1 MTKSI
6 AKASLPAELDRSE
19 LLRMYEQMV
28 LLRRF
33 ELTAQERCRAG
44 EIGFLHLYVGEE
56 ATAVGVCAH
65 LAHTDWVTSTH
76 RGHGHALAKG
86 MPARDLMA
94 ELFGKATGCCAGRGG
109 SMHLYDAK
117 VGLFGTNGIVCGGN
131 PSAVGA
137 ALSARNRKSGQ
148 VAVAFFG
155 DGGSNLGS
163 FHEPMNFAG
172 IQNAPVVFVCENN
185 LYATATPL
193 KIATL
198 NTDIA
203 SKAAAHGIPGV
214 AVDGNDVL
222 AVWQATKE
230 AVDRARAGQGPTLI
244 EARTYRTVGHHEGD
258 SVVGVYRT
266 QAEVDEWKKRDPI
279 PAFRSRLIEEFKVA
293 TAAELDA
300 IDAKVQK
307 EMVEAVEF
315 ARASPLPDAATAH
328 LHTWHDPINPPIPA
342 PDATAKPMVQGWL
355 DAVRDGIAEEM
366 RRDENIMLFGEGI
379 GERGGSFAHTKG
391 LWKEFGGGR
400 VIDTPICEHAFTGAA
415 LGASATGC
423 RAIADMMFIELL
435 FDATGQVVLQ
445 AAKLRYMSNGQMTA
459 PMVIRAPTGAPKNG
473 GPHHSGSYHPMF
485 AHVPGLI
492 VAMPSNP
499 ADAKGMMKT
508 ALRGYDPVLIM
519 EPKTLFATKGEVPGG
534 EHLVPF
540 GVAKVIKEGRNLTLV
555 TCGTM
560 VPISL
565 SAAEVLEQDG
575 VSCEVIDLR
584 TLVPLDVA
592 TIAASLAKT
601 GHMLIVDE
609 GYSMCGM
616 GAEIAQSMMELA
628 FDDLDAPIGRIHT
641 DPAAHPFA
649 FSMLEAI
656 MPTVDKVVAGAREVM
671 AGRAPQVRRAQ
682 GPGASAAAAAIST
695 SAPAPA
701 GKAAPSALAKAAAT
715 KNGATVKGEPVNM
728 PHGDL
733 TVTEATVVKWYKKVG
748 DAVAKGEAV
757 VDVET
762 DKAVSAVESP
772 IDGTLAQVVEA
783 EGNVVKMGQLLAV
796 VSPR

>member
-1 MTKSI
+1 
-6 AKASLPAELDRSE
+6 
-19 LLRMYEQMV
+19 
-28 LLRRF
+28 
-33 ELTAQERCRAG
+33 
-44 EIGFLHLYVGEE
+44 
-56 ATAVGVCAH
+56 
-65 LAHTDWVTSTH
+65 
-76 RGHGHALAKG
+76 
-86 MPARDLMA
+86 
-94 ELFGKATGCCAGRGG
+94 
-109 SMHLYDAK
+109 
-117 VGLFGTNGIVCGGN
+117 
-131 PSAVGA
+131 
-137 ALSARNRKSGQ
+137 
-148 VAVAFFG
+148 
-155 DGGSNLGS
+155 
-163 FHEPMNFAG
+163 
-172 IQNAPVVFVCENN
+172 
-185 LYATATPL
+185 
-193 KIATL
+193 
-198 NTDIA
+198 
-203 SKAAAHGIPGV
+203 
-214 AVDGNDVL
+214 
-222 AVWQATKE
+222 
-230 AVDRARAGQGPTLI
+230 
-244 EARTYRTVGHHEGD
+244 
-258 SVVGVYRT
+258 
-266 QAEVDEWKKRDPI
+266 
-279 PAFRSRLIEEFKVA
+279 
-293 TAAELDA
+293 
-300 IDAKVQK
+300 
-307 EMVEAVEF
+307 
-315 ARASPLPDAATAH
+315 
-328 LHTWHDPINPPIPA
+328 
-342 PDATAKPMVQGWL
+342 
-355 DAVRDGIAEEM
+355 
-366 RRDENIMLFGEGI
+366 
-379 GERGGSFAHTKG
+379 
-391 LWKEFGGGR
+391 
-400 VIDTPICEHAFTGAA
+400 
-415 LGASATGC
+415 
-423 RAIADMMFIELL
+423 
-435 FDATGQVVLQ
+435 
-445 AAKLRYMSNGQMTA
+445 
-459 PMVIRAPTGAPKNG
+459 
-473 GPHHSGSYHPMF
+473 
-485 AHVPGLI
+485 
-492 VAMPSNP
+492 MPSNP